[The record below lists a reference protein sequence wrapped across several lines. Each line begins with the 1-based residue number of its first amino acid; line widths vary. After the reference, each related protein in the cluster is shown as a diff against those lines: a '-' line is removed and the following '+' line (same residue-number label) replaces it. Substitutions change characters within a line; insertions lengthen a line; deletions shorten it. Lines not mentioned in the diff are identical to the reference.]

1 VDSGLGRALADLQLV
16 DHHVHGALAADL
28 DRPQFEELM
37 TESDRPV
44 PDWMTQFD
52 SQVGFAVR
60 RWCAPVL
67 GLEPHASAGSY
78 WKRRRELGTPEVNRR
93 FLRASGIGRF
103 LVETGYGG
111 ELVLDPEGMAV
122 ASGKPV
128 QEVVRLEA
136 VADELARSGVGAE
149 EFGTRFQDSLWARSE
164 NAVGLKSIAAYRCG
178 LDFDPDPPTVAE
190 VSSAAGRWLR
200 EVESAGE
207 SRVSDPTLIRFL
219 IWTGVDRGLP
229 LQFHVGYGDP
239 DLDLH
244 RCDPLL
250 LTGFIKLVEPR
261 AIPLM
266 LLHCYPFHRNA
277 GYLAQV
283 FPHVYFDVGLGINH
297 TGARAD
303 AVVAESLELAPFSK
317 ILFSSDAWGPSE
329 LHYLGALLW
338 RRATA
343 RVLQAWVEA
352 GEWSSEDAL
361 RVASLIGAENANRV
375 YGLSHA
381 D

>member
-1 VDSGLGRALADLQLV
+1 LDSDLGRALADLQLV
-16 DHHVHGALAADL
+16 DHHVHGALVADL
-28 DRPQFEELM
+28 DRPQFEGLI

-44 PDWMTQFD
+44 PGWMTQFD
-52 SQVGFAVR
+52 SQVGFAMR

-67 GLEPHASAGSY
+67 DLEPRASAGSY
-78 WKRRRELGTPEVNRR
+78 WKRRRELGTDEVNRR

-111 ELVLDPEGMAV
+111 ELVLDLEGMAV
-122 ASGKPV
+122 ASGQQV

-136 VADELARSGVGAE
+136 VADELALSGVSAE
-149 EFGTRFQDSLWARSE
+149 EFGKRFQDSLWARTG
-164 NAVGLKSIAAYRCG
+164 NAVGLKSIAAYRFG

-190 VSSAAGRWLR
+190 VGSAAGRWLR
-200 EVESAGE
+200 EVESTGE
-207 SRVSDPTLIRFL
+207 SRVSDPTLIRYL
-219 IWTGVDRGLP
+219 VWTGIDRGLP

-250 LTGFIKLVEPR
+250 LTRFIKLVEPR
-261 AIPLM
+261 AVPLM

-283 FPHVYFDVGLGINH
+283 FPHVYFDVGLAINH

-303 AVVAESLELAPFSK
+303 SIVAESMELAPFSK

-343 RVLQAWVEA
+343 RVLQAWIDS
-352 GEWSSEDAL
+352 GEWSSADAL
-361 RVASLIGAENANRV
+361 RVASMIGADNATRV
-375 YGLSHA
+375 YSLR
-381 D
+381 

>member
-1 VDSGLGRALADLQLV
+1 LDSDLGRALADLQLV
-16 DHHVHGALAADL
+16 DHHVHGALVADL
-28 DRPQFEELM
+28 DRPQFEGLI

-44 PDWMTQFD
+44 PGWMTQFD
-52 SQVGFAVR
+52 SQVGFAMR

-67 GLEPHASAGSY
+67 DLEPRASAGSY
-78 WKRRRELGTPEVNRR
+78 WKRRRELGTEEVNRR

-111 ELVLDPEGMAV
+111 KLVLDLEGMAV
-122 ASGKPV
+122 ASGQQV

-136 VADELARSGVGAE
+136 VADELALSGVSAE
-149 EFGTRFQDSLWARSE
+149 EFGKRFQDSLWARTG
-164 NAVGLKSIAAYRCG
+164 NAVGLKSIAAYRFG

-190 VSSAAGRWLR
+190 VGSAAGRWLR
-200 EVESAGE
+200 EVESTGE
-207 SRVSDPTLIRFL
+207 SRVSDPTLIRYL
-219 IWTGVDRGLP
+219 VWTGIDRGLP

-250 LTGFIKLVEPR
+250 LTRFIKLVEPR
-261 AIPLM
+261 AVPLM

-283 FPHVYFDVGLGINH
+283 FPHVYFDVGLAINH

-303 AVVAESLELAPFSK
+303 SIVAESMELAPFSK

-343 RVLQAWVEA
+343 RVLQAWIDS
-352 GEWSSEDAL
+352 GEWSSADAL
-361 RVASLIGAENANRV
+361 RVASMIGADNATRV
-375 YGLSHA
+375 YSLR
-381 D
+381 

>member
-1 VDSGLGRALADLQLV
+1 MDSDLGRALADLQLV
-16 DHHVHGALAADL
+16 DHHVHGALVADL
-28 DRPQFEELM
+28 DRPQFEGLI

-44 PDWMTQFD
+44 PGWMTQFD
-52 SQVGFAVR
+52 SQVGFAMR

-67 GLEPHASAGSY
+67 DLEPRASAGSY
-78 WKRRRELGTPEVNRR
+78 WKRRRELGTDEVNRR

-111 ELVLDPEGMAV
+111 ELVLDLEGMAV
-122 ASGKPV
+122 ASGQQV

-136 VADELARSGVGAE
+136 VADELALSGVSAE
-149 EFGTRFQDSLWARSE
+149 EFGKRFQDSLWARTG
-164 NAVGLKSIAAYRCG
+164 NAVGLKSIAAYRFG

-190 VSSAAGRWLR
+190 VGSAAGRWLR
-200 EVESAGE
+200 EVESTGE
-207 SRVSDPTLIRFL
+207 SRVSDPTLIRYL
-219 IWTGVDRGLP
+219 VWTGIDRGLP

-250 LTGFIKLVEPR
+250 LTRFIKLVEPR
-261 AIPLM
+261 AVPLI

-283 FPHVYFDVGLGINH
+283 FPHVYFDVGLAINH

-303 AVVAESLELAPFSK
+303 SIVAESMELAPFSK

-343 RVLQAWVEA
+343 RVLQAWIDS
-352 GEWSSEDAL
+352 GEWSSADAL
-361 RVASLIGAENANRV
+361 RVASMIGADNATRV
-375 YGLSHA
+375 YSLR
-381 D
+381 